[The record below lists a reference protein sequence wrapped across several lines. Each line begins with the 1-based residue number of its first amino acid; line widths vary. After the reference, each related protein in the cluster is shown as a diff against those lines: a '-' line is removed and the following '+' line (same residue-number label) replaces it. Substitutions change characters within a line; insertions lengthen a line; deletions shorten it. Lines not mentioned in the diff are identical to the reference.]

1 MIAVEASVKWP
12 VGGGETGE
20 SIRAH
25 DWAATPLGPLEHWP
39 QSLRSAVDLVLGS
52 PLPMAVLWGP
62 EFIRLYNDAYRD
74 LIGDKHPAGLG
85 RSMQAV
91 WPELSEFLQ
100 PIYAAVRRGE
110 AFTLAGQKLTLNR
123 YGRLEDAWFDLTY
136 SPLRDESGGVAGIL
150 LTAFEVT
157 EKVRGAAMLVEREL
171 RERMVLEAVSDA
183 VFALDADWRITLVN
197 RAAEEYMGAPRDQ
210 LLGRTMTE
218 AFPTTQG
225 SIYEERF
232 RQVMCTGEA
241 SSFVAP
247 SVAKAGRTIEMRV
260 APMNG
265 GVVVSFSDVTG
276 RKRTERALRR
286 SEEQIRLVT
295 DAMPAL
301 IGYVDQ
307 DQRYRFVNQRYAEW
321 FERPQDQ
328 ILGRSMRELLGAP
341 LYARFRPRI
350 ERALAGELVRFDHRL
365 QPEERV
371 TQYNADAV
379 LHLDVTYVP
388 RIGPDGQ
395 AEGFYILVIDITE
408 QKQAQEAQQVL
419 VGELQ
424 HRTRNLLAIVRSVL
438 NQTLK
443 ASGSLDDFDQRFGS
457 RLASLGRVQSLLS
470 QGCGHSVTMRDLILG
485 ELAAHGSGAG
495 DPRVTIKGPRVDL
508 PSKAVQVLALALHEL
523 ATNALKHGA
532 LGQEQAKLSVRWEMS
547 ETDAKRFVTIRWIED
562 GVMLPPGDPAAKR
575 GFGRQL
581 IERALPYDLGAEA
594 RFSFAEDGVHCEIR
608 VPVDG
613 ESA

>member
-1 MIAVEASVKWP
+1 MSWP
-12 VGGGETGE
+12 VGGGEMGE
-20 SIRAH
+20 RIRTH
-25 DWAATPLGPLEHWP
+25 DWTAAALGPLEHWP

-52 PLPMAVLWGP
+52 PLPMVVLWGP
-62 EFIRLYNDAYRD
+62 DFIRLYNDAYRD

-85 RSMQAV
+85 QGMQAV
-91 WPELSEFLQ
+91 WPQLAEFLE

-110 AFTLAGQKLTLNR
+110 ARTLAGQKLTLDR

-136 SPLRDESGGVAGIL
+136 SPLRDESGSVAGIL

-157 EKVRGAAMLVEREL
+157 EKVRGQAMLVEREL

-183 VFALDADWRITLVN
+183 VLALDADWRITLVN
-197 RAAEEYMGAPRDQ
+197 RAAEDYLGAPRDR
-210 LLGRTMTE
+210 LLGRTMTD

-225 SIYEERF
+225 SIYEESFSR
-232 RQVMCTGEA
+232 VMRTGEA
-241 SSFVAP
+241 LSFVAP
-247 SVAKAGRTIEMRV
+247 SVAMTGRTIEMRV
-260 APMNG
+260 APMSG
-265 GVVVSFSDVTG
+265 GIVVSFADVTG
-276 RKRTERALRR
+276 RKRTEQALRR

-328 ILGRSMRELLGAP
+328 ILGRSMRELLGEP
-341 LYARFRPRI
+341 LYRRFQPWI
-350 ERALAGELVRFDHRL
+350 ERALGGEVVRFDHRL

-371 TQYNADAV
+371 SQYNADAV
-379 LHLDVTYVP
+379 LHLDISYVP
-388 RIGPDGQ
+388 RIGADGE
-395 AEGFYILVIDITE
+395 AEGFYILVIDISE

-438 NQTLK
+438 SQTLK
-443 ASGSLDDFDQRFGS
+443 ASGSLGDLEQRFGS
-457 RLASLGRVQSLLS
+457 RLASLSRVQSLLS
-470 QGCGHSVTMRDLILG
+470 QGCGHSVTMRDLVVG
-485 ELAAHGSGAG
+485 ELAAHGSGAA

-532 LGQEQAKLSVRWEMS
+532 LGQEQAKLSVRWAMS
-547 ETDAKRFVTIRWIED
+547 GADAQRFVTIRWVEE
-562 GVMLPPGDPAAKR
+562 GVTLPPGDPDAKR

-594 RFSFAEDGVHCEIR
+594 CFSFAEDGVRCEIR
-608 VPVDG
+608 VPVDR
-613 ESA
+613 ESV